1 MGCIDMPH
9 RSGPFNLLLPKER
22 LPIGIPAYGQ
32 LDDSVN
38 DQCDQTENAGGR
50 DPENRQYRDI
60 ARVGPPILGRDH
72 DRSDRRTGA
81 E

>member
-1 MGCIDMPH
+1 MSH
-9 RSGPFNLLLPKER
+9 RYASSIWPFQFATAVER
-22 LPIGIPAYGQ
+22 LPIGIPSYGQ

-60 ARVGPPILGRDH
+60 SHVGPPVLGRDH